1 MSAPPS
7 RVAVIGDCP
16 LFRRGL
22 AQVVGAA
29 DDLECTVGAP
39 SVDEA
44 EDALQP
50 GDVVLLDLQ
59 LPPAE
64 LAAVVHRLNARGL
77 EVVVLCSELQRD
89 IVPPMQAGAR
99 GCLSRQAGEP
109 ELLAAVRLVASGCP
123 YVSAALALRPWA
135 DGTCRVTER
144 ERQILALLAGG
155 ETDHGIARRLGIS
168 EHTVHSHLDRL
179 RDKVG
184 SRRRVDLTR
193 FALAHDIV
201 PDDLPQ
207 QGNP

>member
-50 GDVVLLDLQ
+50 GDVVLLDLR

-77 EVVVLCSELQRD
+77 EVVVLCSELQRG
-89 IVPPMQAGAR
+89 IVPPMQA
-99 GCLSRQAGEP
+99 
-109 ELLAAVRLVASGCP
+109 
-123 YVSAALALRPWA
+123 
-135 DGTCRVTER
+135 
-144 ERQILALLAGG
+144 
-155 ETDHGIARRLGIS
+155 
-168 EHTVHSHLDRL
+168 
-179 RDKVG
+179 G

-193 FALAHDIV
+193 FAPAHDIV